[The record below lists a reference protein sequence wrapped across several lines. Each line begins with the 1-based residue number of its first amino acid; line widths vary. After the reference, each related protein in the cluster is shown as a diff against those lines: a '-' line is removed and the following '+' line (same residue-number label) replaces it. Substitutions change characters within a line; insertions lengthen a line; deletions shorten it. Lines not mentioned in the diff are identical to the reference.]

1 MYRWCNPNQ
10 QRLLVTSS
18 SALILSCVVHAEVH
32 AALAAALY
40 ADKHATVPAEQQFTI
55 ATLLDSRYT
64 NPSWV
69 KSTKHWPPSLIASL
83 QKFIALRWSPYLR
96 AHRQAGSFTDT
107 CLEFAHFAE
116 SKFDISQHS
125 MMRSSKSLRM
135 ADWLVG
141 WWYKAI
147 YDSATSPFLY
157 VVNLDW
163 IYASNRLGPPVLHDI
178 TRGWWSKRYSTFWN
192 CMVQRAKHASF
203 AKLRQ
208 RGLCQ
213 TRFLCTLIYIG
224 LVGDWGMERDCECW
238 QI

>member
-10 QRLLVTSS
+10 QRLLTMSS
-18 SALILSCVVHAEVH
+18 SSTLIPSYVVHAEVH

-64 NPSWV
+64 DPSWV

-83 QKFIALRWSPYLR
+83 QKFIALRWSLTSEL
-96 AHRQAGSFTDT
+96 AHRQAGSFTET
-107 CLEFAHFAE
+107 CLEFAHIAE

-125 MMRSSKSLRM
+125 IIRSCKSLRM

-163 IYASNRLGPPVLHDI
+163 IYASNRLGPPVSHDI
-178 TRGWWSKRYSTFWN
+178 TRKWWSKRYPTFRN

-208 RGLCQ
+208 SGLFL
-213 TRFLCTLIYIG
+213 TRFLCTLST
-224 LVGDWGMERDCECW
+224 LV
-238 QI
+238 